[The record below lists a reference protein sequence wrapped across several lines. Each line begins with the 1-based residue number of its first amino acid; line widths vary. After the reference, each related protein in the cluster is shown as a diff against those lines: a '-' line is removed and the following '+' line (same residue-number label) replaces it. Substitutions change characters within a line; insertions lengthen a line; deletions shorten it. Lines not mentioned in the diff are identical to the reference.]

1 MERRPFR
8 PQPESSKQLDPEGGV
23 AGPLG
28 KSPPATEQTP
38 QGGGSNSPERQPLP
52 SVWVVLERK
61 VRLRAP
67 DVANLP
73 RGDEYY
79 HELREV
85 NRLLDELDEK
95 GSDRDRL
102 TET

>member
-1 MERRPFR
+1 MNERFR
-8 PQPESSKQLDPEGGV
+8 PQPENPKQHAPEAG

-28 KSPPATEQTP
+28 LPPPGPEQQP
-38 QGGGSNSPERQPLP
+38 QGGGIKSPEREPLP
-52 SVWVVLERK
+52 SVWEVLERK

>member
-1 MERRPFR
+1 M
-8 PQPESSKQLDPEGGV
+8 
-23 AGPLG
+23 
-28 KSPPATEQTP
+28 
-38 QGGGSNSPERQPLP
+38 
-52 SVWVVLERK
+52 LERK

-102 TET
+102 TERLYTQN